1 MLCQTGSTMMQCV
14 SQSSLKRWGARAF
27 LVAAGFAAAAQ
38 VEPYQ
43 GPEVSSPAGIRGE
56 IQADSWNIA
65 AGGLNAMLPAFSDEY
80 PNVKVRV
87 NMSGAQLQTRFMLSL
102 VAGVGAP
109 DVSQLQLQEVPR
121 YSCTGRLTDLTLV
134 AEKYRDAFPENVWKD
149 CIYEGRIY
157 AIPWDI
163 GPCAV
168 FYKRNLFEKYGVDA
182 NAIQTWDDYI
192 AAGER
197 LLQASGGKTKML
209 FYPTGFQEIL
219 FEMLLR
225 QSGGQVFDESGRIAV
240 NSPES
245 LAVLGIL
252 RRFVKT
258 GISANTQ
265 YWSQPFFASFN
276 TESVATYRMAV
287 WFGGFIRDYAPCKA
301 GEWGGFELPAL
312 TPGGL
317 RTSSYG
323 GSALVIPAQCE
334 QKDAAWAFIEF
345 ALCRRDSQLSH
356 YRSFGLFPAMTTVYD
371 DPFFDEHVEYF
382 GGQQVRRLFT
392 KDVERIP
399 AMNRTKDWEETRSY
413 LRQSLGHWAS
423 EGMENPGE
431 FLSALEVRLAR
442 RLDRELSPQSLSL
455 KGGTWR

>member
-1 MLCQTGSTMMQCV
+1 MM
-14 SQSSLKRWGARAF
+14 
-27 LVAAGFAAAAQ
+27 
-38 VEPYQ
+38 
-43 GPEVSSPAGIRGE
+43 
-56 IQADSWNIA
+56 
-65 AGGLNAMLPAFSDEY
+65 PAFSYAY
-80 PNVKVRV
+80 PKVDV
-87 NMSGAQLQTRFMLSL
+87 TINMSGAQLQARFMLSL

-134 AEKYRDAFPENVWKD
+134 AAKYRDAFPENVWKD

-157 AIPWDI
+157 AVPWDI

-168 FYKRNLFEKYGVDA
+168 FYKRDLFEKYGVDV

-192 AAGER
+192 AVGER
-197 LLQASGGKTKML
+197 LLRDSGGKTKML

-219 FEMLLR
+219 FEILLR

-245 LAVLGIL
+245 LAALEIL

-276 TESVATYRMAV
+276 TESVATYPMAV
-287 WFGGFIRDYAPCKA
+287 WFGGFIRDYSPGKS
-301 GEWGGFELPAL
+301 GEWGVFPLPAL

-323 GSALVIPAQCE
+323 GSALVIPDQCA

-345 ALCRRDSQLSH
+345 ALCRRDSQLGH
-356 YRSFGLFPAMTTVYD
+356 YRSFDLFPAMTTVYD

-399 AMNRTKDWEETRSY
+399 AMNRTKDWVETISY
-413 LRQSLGHWAS
+413 LRQSLGHWSS
-423 EGMENPGE
+423 EGMENPE
-431 FLSALEVRLAR
+431 DFLRALEKRLAR
-442 RLDRELSPQSLSL
+442 RLDREVSPQSLSL
-455 KGGTWR
+455 KAKAHSDGVH